1 LKGLRHEVQ
10 PFFCVQSHL
19 GLYLVCMQLEFKG
32 VTFRA
37 SGDAEVDLSIA
48 MGDGHGSRAW
58 YVDFMQLQVVRAN
71 GFLGSVAEGG
81 AVNFRDVQFNPHG
94 NGTHTECLGHISP
107 EAHSVNRLIFPVLM
121 PCIIVSVFPEARNGD
136 AVITA
141 SELDQST
148 SEHWNVDSELPPAI
162 IIRTLPNATS
172 KRGRNWSN
180 TNPPYFDRESMDWLV
195 ERRVDHLLV
204 DLPSVDREVDG
215 GALEAHHAFWT
226 YPESPRHQAT
236 ITELVYAPDSLP
248 DGRHLLNLQT
258 AAFDMDATPSRP
270 VVIPCL
276 QTE

>member
-1 LKGLRHEVQ
+1 
-10 PFFCVQSHL
+10 
-19 GLYLVCMQLEFKG
+19 MQLEFKG

-121 PCIIVSVFPEARNGD
+121 PCIVVSVFPEARNGD

-180 TNPPYFDRESMDWLV
+180 SNPPYFDRESMDWLV

-236 ITELVYAPDSLP
+236 ITELVYVPDSLP

-258 AAFDMDATPSRP
+258 AAFDLDATPSRP